1 MFIFRM
7 IYCTKYIVGSFNFC
21 LHKFA
26 MNTWGVEL
34 NDRDTK
40 ATVSRLLLSDR
51 KWCPVLIIILMYSYI
66 YHQ

>member
-1 MFIFRM
+1 MLWARLTSVSIRL
-7 IYCTKYIVGSFNFC
+7 KEQE
-21 LHKFA
+21 FA

-34 NDRDTK
+34 NDCDTK

-51 KWCPVLIIILMYSYI
+51 KWCPVLIILMYSYI